1 MPRPRTAGK
10 RRSLTWPNTLLLLVT
25 LLAILTASAALA
37 LLLASRPPGDHSPEA
52 GFARDMMVHHAQ
64 AVEMAEIVRDK
75 TKSSAIRTLA
85 ADIALTQQQQI
96 GMMQGW
102 LGLWGLPA
110 TTSEPAMKWMG
121 HPTEGLMPG
130 RATPQ
135 EIDLLFKAP
144 PGAADRLFLRLM
156 IAHHRAAVPMAEAI
170 LKRTDRPEVRQLAET
185 IKTSQKGEI
194 ALMEDMLRNR
204 VGSSVKVEL
213 ESQNGSHTSGYATL
227 TEAGGGV
234 RVELNL
240 SALPKA
246 NSAYLAHIHPGTC
259 AGGEEGGTN
268 HENGHEHAEQHSGAA
283 AEEIEWPLSEV
294 HSDALG
300 HGSSTTTLKD
310 TSMEKLFSGELKHLN
325 VHAAGSGNPPV
336 LVCANLF

>member
-85 ADIALTQQQQI
+85 ADIALTQQQI

-130 RATPQ
+130 RATP
-135 EIDLLFKAP
+135 
-144 PGAADRLFLRLM
+144 RRSTSC
-156 IAHHRAAVPMAEAI
+156 
-170 LKRTDRPEVRQLAET
+170 LKHRPEQPT
-185 IKTSQKGEI
+185 GCFC
-194 ALMEDMLRNR
+194 
-204 VGSSVKVEL
+204 G
-213 ESQNGSHTSGYATL
+213 
-227 TEAGGGV
+227 
-234 RVELNL
+234 
-240 SALPKA
+240 
-246 NSAYLAHIHPGTC
+246 
-259 AGGEEGGTN
+259 
-268 HENGHEHAEQHSGAA
+268 
-283 AEEIEWPLSEV
+283 
-294 HSDALG
+294 
-300 HGSSTTTLKD
+300 
-310 TSMEKLFSGELKHLN
+310 
-325 VHAAGSGNPPV
+325 
-336 LVCANLF
+336 